1 MLQRTQL
8 IKNASK
14 CPNIWLIRVW
24 QILAHFRRHVIGSSL
39 YCHCMISSTF
49 QHFWYS
55 KIPKFGCVIF
65 CQKYILGF
73 QISVENLSAVNI
85 FKRQA
90 QLYKPI
96 HYFSFWK
103 FFSFLFLFPNVIS
116 KISIFTKLHDYN
128 QNSIFNERMFV
139 RNNIWMI

>member
-1 MLQRTQL
+1 MECTLFIDYATQR
-8 IKNASK
+8 
-14 CPNIWLIRVW
+14 PNITFFIIFLIMY
-24 QILAHFRRHVIGSSL
+24 LFRRHVIGSSL
-39 YCHCMISSTF
+39 YYHCMISSTF

-90 QLYKPI
+90 QLHKPI

-128 QNSIFNERMFV
+128 QNTIFNERMFV